1 LKIKKDKQAKNW
13 KFKKLLYK
21 KIERTKNKKLIYLQP
36 FKRSKKGV
44 DNRSLNQKIFFNYLS
59 GIE

>member
-13 KFKKLLYK
+13 KLKKSLQKLLYK

-44 DNRSLNQKIFFNYLS
+44 DN
-59 GIE
+59 